1 MPRLTK
7 EMYWLAQDIFCRYV
21 AQCEL
26 APKGDIKQIAQTCI
40 ALTSEFF
47 AAFESTQQALSKSEQ
62 RALARDLPNALS
74 QALVNESSEVAKALS
89 MKGKRQEP
97 EEEEE
102 SEEER
107 KDPLPVGD
115 GKTGGGPMPKAW
127 TNKPQ
132 ELPAKAPAPLPSTK
146 GKKSSPAPGAPGDA
160 PKAPPARK
168 VVKRRAK

>member
-1 MPRLTK
+1 MRRTRLPNARAPCSHEKKGTSKMPRLTK

-74 QALVNESSEVAKALS
+74 QAL
-89 MKGKRQEP
+89 
-97 EEEEE
+97 
-102 SEEER
+102 
-107 KDPLPVGD
+107 
-115 GKTGGGPMPKAW
+115 
-127 TNKPQ
+127 
-132 ELPAKAPAPLPSTK
+132 
-146 GKKSSPAPGAPGDA
+146 
-160 PKAPPARK
+160 
-168 VVKRRAK
+168 